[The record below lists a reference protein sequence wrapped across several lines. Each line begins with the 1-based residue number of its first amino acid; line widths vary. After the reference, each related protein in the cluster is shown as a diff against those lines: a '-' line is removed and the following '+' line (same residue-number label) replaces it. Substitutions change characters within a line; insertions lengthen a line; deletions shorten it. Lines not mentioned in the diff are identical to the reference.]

1 MVFDL
6 NNPRIA
12 FLYGFFARSR
22 SNQEML
28 LSVVRAPGSTI
39 TIDIGGEKTD
49 YSHEECQLVYAH
61 LLVIGML
68 HAATTT

>member
-6 NNPRIA
+6 NDPRIA

-22 SNQEML
+22 SNQDML
-28 LSVVRAPGSTI
+28 LSIVRMPDSII

-61 LLVIGML
+61 LLVVGML
-68 HAATTT
+68 HATTTT